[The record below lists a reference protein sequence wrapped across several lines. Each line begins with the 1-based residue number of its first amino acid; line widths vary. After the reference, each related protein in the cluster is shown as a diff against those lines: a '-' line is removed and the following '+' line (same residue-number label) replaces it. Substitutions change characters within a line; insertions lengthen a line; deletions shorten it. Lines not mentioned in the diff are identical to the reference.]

1 MLFLSLYRV
10 CPSCSHGPFPC
21 VLLLS
26 ITSLALAGLATEA
39 NPIQSL
45 CVLCF
50 SNLCCS
56 TVNPSQRIAMMHEC
70 LCVFYLSNLLC
81 STVNPFQRI
90 VMTHECLCVLCFS
103 SLCCSTLNPFQRIA
117 MTHRVSVRSL
127 LLHLLCSTVNPFQ
140 RIAMTHE
147 CLCVFS
153 LSQSV
158 LFHSKCFH
166 KGLR

>member
-127 LLHLLCSTVNPFQ
+127 LIQP
-140 RIAMTHE
+140 
-147 CLCVFS
+147 
-153 LSQSV
+153 V
-158 LFHSKCFH
+158 LFHIKSFLKDCDDTSSVCAFSTYPTCAVPH
-166 KGLR
+166 